1 MVRYAI
7 TSGEYGLLSGNGP
20 SLLQHVHRLAR
31 DRVEFLQLREK
42 HLEAGELATLAR
54 EILKILASYDTPT
67 RLLIN
72 TRADVA
78 LATGAHGVHLTRACG
93 NLTPTQIR
101 TLYRTHG
108 LPEPTV
114 SQACHTR
121 GAILNVLPQ
130 QPDLILYSP
139 VFGKGDLPGTG
150 LEELKTACTLA
161 APIPVLALGGVTA
174 LNTASC
180 LHAGAA
186 GVAGIRLFQA

>member
-7 TSGEYGLLSGNGP
+7 TAGEYGLPEGGGAP
-20 SLLQHVHRLAR
+20 LLAQVHRLAQ
-31 DRVEFLQLREK
+31 DGVEFLQLREK

-54 EILKILASYDTPT
+54 EILTILASYDAPT

-78 LATGAHGVHLTRACG
+78 LATGAHGVHLTTACG

-108 LPEPTV
+108 LPQPVV

-121 GAILNVLPQ
+121 GAILNALPQ
-130 QPDLILYSP
+130 RPDLILYSP

-150 LEELKTACTLA
+150 LEELNAACTLA
-161 APIPVLALGGVTA
+161 APIPVLALGGVTTPNA
-174 LNTASC
+174 PSC
-180 LHAGAA
+180 LRAGAA
-186 GVAGIRLFQA
+186 GVAGIRLFRA